1 MGECIILDG
10 KALADKIVASIAK
23 EAESLKK
30 KAGRPP
36 SLVAVLVGD
45 DPSSQTYVSNKHKD
59 CLKAGF
65 SSQIRKLPASTTQ
78 KSLIKAVEE
87 LNNDSG
93 VDGFIVQL
101 PLPEGLDENKVI
113 EAISPEKDVD
123 GFHPVNVGKL
133 LIGEDCLV
141 SATPKGIIRLLKENH
156 VEMEGM
162 NAVIVGRSNIVGK
175 PLALLLLKENATVTI
190 CHSKTRN
197 LKEVTCKA
205 DILVAAVGKPGLI
218 TAEHVKNG
226 AVVVD
231 VGTTRVNG
239 KLTGD
244 VLFEEVKQK
253 AAAITPVPGGVGPM
267 TRAMLLE
274 NTLEAYK
281 KRNGF

>member
-1 MGECIILDG
+1 MGAKILDG
-10 KALADKIVASIAK
+10 KALADKIVASVAE
-23 EAESLKK
+23 EAAALKK

-36 SLVAVLVGD
+36 KLVAVLVGD

-65 SSQIRKLPASTTQ
+65 SSEVRTLPASTTR
-78 KSLIKAVEE
+78 KALLKVVDE
-87 LNNDSG
+87 LNNDDL

-101 PLPEGLDENKVI
+101 PLPEGLDEEEVI

-123 GFHPVNVGKL
+123 GFHPNNVGKL
-133 LIGEDCLV
+133 LIGEKCFAP
-141 SATPKGIIRLLKENH
+141 ATPKGIIRLLKENN
-156 VEMEGM
+156 VEMEGK

-175 PLALLLLKENATVTI
+175 PLALLLLKENATVTV
-190 CHSKTRN
+190 CHSKTKD
-197 LKEVTCKA
+197 LKEVTSKA

-218 TAEHVKNG
+218 TADHVKKG

-231 VGTTRVNG
+231 VGTTRIEGNI
-239 KLTGD
+239 KGD
-244 VLFEEVKQK
+244 VVFDEVKQK
-253 AAAITPVPGGVGPM
+253 ASAITPVPGGVGPM

-274 NTLEAYK
+274 NTLEAFK